1 MDKNAP
7 GWELYR
13 TFLAVLREGSLSGA
27 ARSLGLT
34 QPTAGRHIQQ
44 LESSL
49 GTALFT
55 RSQNGLRP
63 ADAAH
68 RLEPHALTMANAAD
82 ALIRAIAGA
91 DLGAQAVARIAA
103 SEVVGAEVLPA
114 ILTEFRTR
122 HPGVT
127 IELSLS
133 DRTEDLLRRE
143 ADIAVRMARPKQG
156 SLIARRVGS
165 VTVGLHAH
173 RRYLAAHGK
182 PAGMGQ
188 LSQHALIGF
197 DRETASIRALQRL
210 GLRLRREDFALRTDS
225 HLAQPAIRQ
234 DLGSA
239 SAKPLLRDR
248 IQILSSSCRTIAPS
262 IWRSGSPCM
271 AICGQALRCVPF
283 STTWPPRSLLMCG
296 QGDGVG
302 DDRALA
308 PRPAASRHGR
318 QPVADGCRRR
328 SVNSKLSYC

>member
-63 ADAAH
+63 TDAAH

-82 ALIRAIAGA
+82 ALVRAIAGA

-225 HLAQPAIRQ
+225 HLAQLAAIRAGFGIGICQ
-234 DLGSA
+234 TAIAGRDSNLVQVLPNDCAFDLEVWIAMHGDLRA
-239 SAKPLLRDR
+239 S
-248 IQILSSSCRTIAPS
+248 
-262 IWRSGSPCM
+262 
-271 AICGQALRCVPF
+271 
-283 STTWPPRSLLMCG
+283 PPM
-296 QGDGVG
+296 
-302 DDRALA
+302 RALFDHL
-308 PRPAASRHGR
+308 AAALAAHVRAG
-318 QPVADGCRRR
+318 GRRR
-328 SVNSKLSYC
+328 R